1 MTVICY
7 WEVSLILIYFRNI
20 DFTMMS
26 LKKKQRLL
34 SADDTDLN
42 VERKKSEWLRNTM
55 IMIWDSLQIKIS
67 AVLQRRETTSI

>member
-7 WEVSLILIYFRNI
+7 WEVSLTLIYFRNI

-26 LKKKQRLL
+26 LKKKQRSL

-42 VERKKSEWLRNTM
+42 VERKKSEWLKN
-55 IMIWDSLQIKIS
+55 IIIIIWNSF
-67 AVLQRRETTSI
+67 

>member
-42 VERKKSEWLRNTM
+42 VERKKSEWLKN
-55 IMIWDSLQIKIS
+55 IIIIIWNSF
-67 AVLQRRETTSI
+67 